1 MLEFQNGKIELYGGF
16 GIRQLKI
23 VFENFSDDFS
33 AFLHEVFLFLFGT
46 DYADFAELAFFVVV
60 AGNQAPDFLLR
71 TILRTGTPAL
81 ADQIGSS
88 NLVPKENLISEGS
101 FIEEMPN
108 LPLAA
113 H

>member
-23 VFENFSDDFS
+23 VFENFGDDFS

-81 ADQIGSS
+81 ADQIGSIKS
-88 NLVPKENLISEGS
+88 RPERKPHI
-101 FIEEMPN
+101 
-108 LPLAA
+108 
-113 H
+113 